1 MSKKELIIGYEHLG
15 VLPEK
20 PIENRAAKIF
30 PVWPNGWPTEEQE
43 VNNFLLENHAKGN
56 GEMVWGCK
64 TKQDVVENL
73 VFNCDSPL
81 VEPMMFNSAG
91 EIPGIAKLKSVYD
104 IRDEKYIFPFAIHG
118 SAFFQLP
125 YFNHTGLQLS
135 EKVKE
140 DCRKGLCKIF
150 MHEFLEGHGFNL
162 TWIRM
167 FITKQ
172 CELLSIPLNS
182 FVFADSSYLTPA
194 LQATYGTKGFYK
206 FWWER
211 HPGTLTDEQYN
222 RRVHDLKNP
231 STKPYYFLCLN
242 RRFRW
247 HRTKIILE
255 IFKRWND
262 KFLWSH
268 DRPNIK
274 EELFNNPD
282 GQHFSFEDL
291 LVKTKDFPKELYDIL
306 PKRIDIEHTVNDTA
320 VRLELQEQAYINV
333 VTETMFT
340 EPDTLFFSE
349 KVYKPIVALQ
359 PFILLG
365 SYQSLKVLHEQGY
378 KTFHPII
385 NEEYDEL
392 KNPDERFNAIVMEID
407 RLSNLSHEEMHNLIK
422 ECADICIYNYQHWK
436 RLNQNRS
443 SLIRDIEFLEEIRD
457 WLYAD

>member
-182 FVFADSSYLTPA
+182 FVFA
-194 LQATYGTKGFYK
+194 
-206 FWWER
+206 E
-211 HPGTLTDEQYN
+211 
-222 RRVHDLKNP
+222 
-231 STKPYYFLCLN
+231 
-242 RRFRW
+242 
-247 HRTKIILE
+247 
-255 IFKRWND
+255 
-262 KFLWSH
+262 
-268 DRPNIK
+268 
-274 EELFNNPD
+274 
-282 GQHFSFEDL
+282 
-291 LVKTKDFPKELYDIL
+291 
-306 PKRIDIEHTVNDTA
+306 
-320 VRLELQEQAYINV
+320 
-333 VTETMFT
+333 
-340 EPDTLFFSE
+340 
-349 KVYKPIVALQ
+349 
-359 PFILLG
+359 
-365 SYQSLKVLHEQGY
+365 
-378 KTFHPII
+378 
-385 NEEYDEL
+385 
-392 KNPDERFNAIVMEID
+392 
-407 RLSNLSHEEMHNLIK
+407 
-422 ECADICIYNYQHWK
+422 
-436 RLNQNRS
+436 
-443 SLIRDIEFLEEIRD
+443 
-457 WLYAD
+457 